1 MIKIPK
7 SVIKDLERKSQ
18 KTKKR
23 DYTKT
28 FKKNF
33 DKTKEEM
40 IEEFLSDPVTVEL
53 LSGASGSNI
62 SGTLN
67 GNSNL
72 FAFIGFQSG
81 DDPTKPI
88 LTLLRGISYKDA
100 GESTKGR
107 KFSVIMPTT
116 DDIFSVTPMPWATG
130 RSWAKGIETGISG
143 LGFLLNKSSSSSR
156 SGVAI
161 QARSKVRSGKF
172 NNRPYISALLKK
184 YKKKFKEIR

>member
-7 SVIKDLERKSQ
+7 SVIQDLERKSQ

-33 DKTKEEM
+33 DKTKDEM
-40 IEEFLSDPVTVEL
+40 IEEFLSDPVTVEI
-53 LSGASGSNI
+53 LSGPSSSNI
-62 SGTLN
+62 SGTLG
-67 GNSNL
+67 GNANL
-72 FAFIGFQSG
+72 FAFIGFNSG
-81 DDPTKPI
+81 DEPIDPI
-88 LTLLRGISYKDA
+88 LNLLKNITYKDS
-100 GESTKGR
+100 GESSRGR
-107 KFSVIMPTT
+107 KFSVIMPTAE
-116 DDIFSVTPMPWATG
+116 DIFSVTPMPWATG

-143 LGFLLNKSSSSSR
+143 IGYLLNKSTSSSR

-172 NNRPYISALLKK
+172 KNRPYISALLKK
-184 YKKKFKEIR
+184 YKKKFSEIR